1 MKQAG
6 NNNKINIILPF
17 QNQEIRGWFIIY
29 DLFFNDNNILTEN
42 SLGIKK
48 VPDFHNVELKN
59 NQILFSNELKDKNIF
74 IKIHFSFNQ
83 MKVPNQ

>member
-1 MKQAG
+1 M
-6 NNNKINIILPF
+6 
-17 QNQEIRGWFIIY
+17 RFIIY

-42 SLGIKK
+42 SLGIKKK

-74 IKIHFSFNQ
+74 
-83 MKVPNQ
+83 M